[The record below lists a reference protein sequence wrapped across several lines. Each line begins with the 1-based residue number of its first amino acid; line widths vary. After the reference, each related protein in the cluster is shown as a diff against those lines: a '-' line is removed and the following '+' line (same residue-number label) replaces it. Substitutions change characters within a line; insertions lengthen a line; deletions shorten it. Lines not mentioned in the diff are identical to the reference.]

1 MLEGKA
7 KIDHDNPVVIQGSA
21 GIYDEKTTVSRPKVA
36 NP

>member
-7 KIDHDNPVVIQGSA
+7 QIDHDNPAVIQDIA
-21 GIYDEKTTVSRPKVA
+21 GIYDEKTTITRPKVA

>member
-7 KIDHDNPVVIQGSA
+7 QIDHDNPAVIQGIA
-21 GIYDEKTTVSRPKVA
+21 GIYDEKTTTQPKVA

>member
-7 KIDHDNPVVIQGSA
+7 QINHDNPVLIQDIA
-21 GIYDEKTTVSRPKVA
+21 EIDDEKTTITRPKVA